1 VGDDIRRDHY
11 LTKLSKL
18 AGISYNKLEGVLKT
32 YLKPKPQ
39 KRGVEPTAPSLL
51 TTVSSPREEYCLAI
65 LLQHPELKK
74 QDEGLQPNYFQ
85 NIVNREIYCACLETD
100 DAIALK
106 DRLEPAVRE
115 KLDAINAKH
124 TTADRVAA
132 KYTECVL
139 ALRRAFLIN
148 QEDMR
153 AEVFAMDTETGGPG
167 AALARLKEEGIEP
180 SIQLK
185 DVFARKPRV
194 IRRTGN
200 GRRNN

>member
-1 VGDDIRRDHY
+1 
-11 LTKLSKL
+11 
-18 AGISYNKLEGVLKT
+18 
-32 YLKPKPQ
+32 
-39 KRGVEPTAPSLL
+39 
-51 TTVSSPREEYCLAI
+51 
-65 LLQHPELKK
+65 
-74 QDEGLQPNYFQ
+74 
-85 NIVNREIYCACLETD
+85 
-100 DAIALK
+100 
-106 DRLEPAVRE
+106 
-115 KLDAINAKH
+115 
-124 TTADRVAA
+124 VAA

-139 ALRRAFLIN
+139 ALHRAFLLN
-148 QEDMR
+148 QEAMR